1 MSVRGAHPEPEK
13 RSDNRPHEDF
23 LELCALSTSGE
34 LTDEERKGLED
45 HLLTC
50 AECRKVLREFEAVA
64 DIGVPLL
71 SSELSSFA
79 FGEVQHHS
87 PEPIRTASARPLK
100 ARDAEFSRQN
110 EQGKRV
116 IFSEQN
122 GDGRGQRNWNNVWA
136 SLAAAVLLAFALGM
150 YSYRFGRQKGQETVQ
165 AKPTTLSTSVDTLE
179 LQVSD
184 AGHEQEILRS
194 QLKQRDQTIA
204 ELRRE
209 VTEQSAVLTQVKR
222 AEADLEHAL
231 ESDQAEKQQL
241 AEERKGL
248 LQKIDATEAFA
259 EKTQSQFDSLR
270 HQRSEDESHVATL
283 EAQIRDLNG
292 LLNDREQTINKQ
304 EELLSNDRDIR
315 DLMGARELY
324 IAEVYDVARDGST
337 QKPYGRVF
345 YTKGKSLV
353 FYAYDLDKQPQGKNA
368 TTFQAWGR
376 GGPDRQQ
383 MLSLGIFF
391 EDSVAKKRWVLK
403 FDDGHTLDQIDAV
416 FVTVEPKGGSNK
428 PSGKPLLFASLRIV
442 ANHP

>member
-1 MSVRGAHPEPEK
+1 
-13 RSDNRPHEDF
+13 
-23 LELCALSTSGE
+23 
-34 LTDEERKGLED
+34 
-45 HLLTC
+45 
-50 AECRKVLREFEAVA
+50 LREFEAVA

-79 FGEVQHHS
+79 SGEARRHS
-87 PEPIRTASARPLK
+87 EEAILTASAPLQK
-100 ARDAEFSRQN
+100 GRDGKFSRED
-110 EQGKRV
+110 EQGKR
-116 IFSEQN
+116 IAISGQN
-122 GDGRGQRNWNNVWA
+122 GDGRGQRNWNHVWA
-136 SLAAAVLLAFALGM
+136 SLAAAVLLAFALGVH
-150 YSYRFGRQKGQETVQ
+150 SYQFGKQKGQETAQV
-165 AKPTTLSTSVDTLE
+165 KPTTLPISVDAIE
-179 LQVSD
+179 QQISD
-184 AGHEQEILRS
+184 TGHEQEILRS
-194 QLKQRDQTIA
+194 QLKQRDQTIS

-222 AEADLEHAL
+222 AEADLEYAL

-248 LQKIDATEAFA
+248 LQKLDATEASD

-270 HQRSEDESHVATL
+270 HQRSEDESRVLTL

-292 LLNDREQTINKQ
+292 LLHDREQTINKQ

-315 DLMGARELY
+315 DLMGARDLY

-353 FYAYDLDKQPQGKNA
+353 FYAYDLDKQPEGKNA

-383 MLSLGIFF
+383 MLNLGIFF